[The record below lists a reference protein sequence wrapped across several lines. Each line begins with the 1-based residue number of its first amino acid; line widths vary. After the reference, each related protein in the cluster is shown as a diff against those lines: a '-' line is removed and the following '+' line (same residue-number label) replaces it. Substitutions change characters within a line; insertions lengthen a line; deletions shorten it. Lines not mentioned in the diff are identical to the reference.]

1 MKMGQYWK
9 LVNIDKRKV
18 LAHDSGLK
26 LLEML
31 GDRALEP
38 LVGLLRRPQWVP
50 YFASSYAIHSC
61 KLKR

>member
-1 MKMGQYWK
+1 MGQYWK

-50 YFASSYAIHSC
+50 YFASSYEIQSC